1 MLKTCS
7 FSGCDGEYCAKG
19 LCMAHYQQTRRG
31 SGLHPVRRR
40 RKVHRHNHCSFANCA
55 RPRYGRQKFCKA
67 HYQQVHRGYSFGPV
81 RQYHFR
87 MEVQDASASS

>member
-1 MLKTCS
+1 MSKTCS
-7 FSGCDGEYCAKG
+7 FPGCDGEYCAKG

-31 SGLHPVRRR
+31 SVPHQVRRR
-40 RKVHRHNHCSFANCA
+40 RKVSLPNHCSFNGCA
-55 RPRYGRQKFCKA
+55 RSRYGRQKFCKA

-87 MEVQDASASS
+87 MEAPDASANN